1 MTSMTSAEA
10 GSRLRNNASEL
21 DSRYSEIGI
30 PAVAAALRFQAGS
43 RKPAAAQ
50 ASARGGD
57 E

>member
-1 MTSMTSAEA
+1 MTTMTSADA
-10 GSRLRNNASEL
+10 GSGLRNRASEL

-43 RKPAAAQ
+43 RKPATAQ
-50 ASARGGD
+50 PSPRGGD